1 MKIHID
7 PQERRKVRKVVRY
20 VAAAVAFF
28 GFALILG
35 AAGLSD
41 TETADVVRVT
51 VQAVIGCGMMVGGTL
66 TLSCTKGGY

>member
-7 PQERRKVRKVVRY
+7 PQERAKIRKVVRY
-20 VAAAVAFF
+20 TAAAVAFF

-41 TETADVVRVT
+41 TETANVVRVT
-51 VQAVIGCGMMVGGTL
+51 VQALAGFGMMTGGML
-66 TLSCTKGGY
+66 TLVVTK